1 MPRGPVGMP
10 AAEQEHTMSET
21 AARPFLDLLRE
32 HRGGLTHD
40 ELSEALQELIE
51 GVVAERKAGKMTLEL
66 TIKPQGDGAVMVVS
80 EVKVKPPKPADR
92 ASLFFVTPENNLVRQ
107 DPRQPNLPLREI
119 GGKQAPIEIGPSASV
134 ARGLA

>member
-1 MPRGPVGMP
+1 
-10 AAEQEHTMSET
+10 MSDM

-40 ELSEALQELIE
+40 ELSEALNRL
-51 GVVAERKAGKMTLEL
+51 VAAVMDERKAGDLTLKV
-66 TIKPQGDGAVMVVS
+66 TIKPQGDGAVMVMD
-80 EVKVKPPKPADR
+80 EVKLKLPKPTKGT
-92 ASLFFVTPENNLVRQ
+92 SLFFVTPENNLIRQ

-119 GGKQAPIEIGPSASV
+119 GGAERAVPLGPPASA